1 MGGPLV
7 RLPEAGREE
16 FDARAYPHT
25 RVDQC
30 DRPDRSRR
38 RGEHLQRHGSAERGA
53 EDADRLVV
61 NRQPIAQRGQ
71 RGRELVSGLVD
82 DRGQV
87 GHQRVDAGTVREA
100 VYPVVGEKTL
110 RELVAEAKANESV
123 FRAQVRTV
131 LREQTGS
138 AVVELN
144 RAVAVD
150 RGRGTR
156 RRPPGR

>member
-1 MGGPLV
+1 M
-7 RLPEAGREE
+7 
-16 FDARAYPHT
+16 
-25 RVDQC
+25 
-30 DRPDRSRR
+30 
-38 RGEHLQRHGSAERGA
+38 
-53 EDADRLVV
+53 
-61 NRQPIAQRGQ
+61 
-71 RGRELVSGLVD
+71 
-82 DRGQV
+82 
-87 GHQRVDAGTVREA
+87 REA

>member
-1 MGGPLV
+1 M
-7 RLPEAGREE
+7 
-16 FDARAYPHT
+16 
-25 RVDQC
+25 
-30 DRPDRSRR
+30 
-38 RGEHLQRHGSAERGA
+38 
-53 EDADRLVV
+53 
-61 NRQPIAQRGQ
+61 
-71 RGRELVSGLVD
+71 D

-87 GHQRVDAGTVREA
+87 GHQRVLAGTVREA